1 MTLGRIQGASGAH
14 HSPIVTSMAASDM
27 LETHFSARS
36 NSSGADLG
44 SSMPDTPEKLGDV
57 YKCGVGDSE
66 ERGSADE
73 VPGPE
78 GGNICSPK
86 LAFWT
91 HLQLRGAPEQ
101 ERLTRLLQHKRG
113 SHDCLHRIQSYRG
126 PLPFIHRESF
136 RPTAMLVSSCFGCFP
151 FLSYGHCPS
160 SLPFFF
166 PKLWQQMELCDAVT
180 VRIAELKRWLVVET
194 R

>member
-1 MTLGRIQGASGAH
+1 MTLGRIQGSSGAH
-14 HSPIVTSMAASDM
+14 HSPIATSMVASDM
-27 LETHFSARS
+27 LETHFQRS
-36 NSSGADLG
+36 VKFKWSRSGLEHAG
-44 SSMPDTPEKLGDV
+44 HASTREAGGW
-57 YKCGVGDSE
+57 YKCGVGDSGR
-66 ERGSADE
+66 RGSTNE

-126 PLPFIHRESF
+126 PLPFSVSLSDQPQCSSPHASAAFPSF
-136 RPTAMLVSSCFGCFP
+136 RMAIAQAPCLFSFLNFGNRWSCVT
-151 FLSYGHCPS
+151 LSQS
-160 SLPFFF
+160 
-166 PKLWQQMELCDAVT
+166 E
-180 VRIAELKRWLVVET
+180 
-194 R
+194 

>member
-1 MTLGRIQGASGAH
+1 
-14 HSPIVTSMAASDM
+14 M

-36 NSSGADLG
+36 NSNGADLG

-57 YKCGVGDSE
+57 YECGVGDLGR
-66 ERGSADE
+66 RGSADV

-113 SHDCLHRIQSYRG
+113 SQR
-126 PLPFIHRESF
+126 LPPPNTVLSWSPAIHRESF

-151 FLSYGHCPS
+151 FLSYGRCPS
-160 SLPFFF
+160 SCPFFF
-166 PKLWQQMELCDAVT
+166 PKLGS
-180 VRIAELKRWLVVET
+180 RWSFATLLQSE
-194 R
+194 